1 MSEAKRGIPAAMLD
15 AATAAMLTRAGYNEF
30 DYPEVHQPTHAR
42 WIAARKDATAILEAA
57 GVVTMAE
64 RIAQL
69 EAELAEYQESSF
81 HPDWPLLDA
90 TRESLREAQ
99 ARIAELEALNNNAV
113 AALAGGGR
121 YVTSEGVADA
131 IDSLWV
137 TLRERDEKWGS
148 ACRRIAE
155 LEKQLAADTLIARL
169 SEDDELWQRFERAFL
184 DRFADEPNIV
194 RECLL
199 ATPEVKAEIAWQ
211 SINQAQGGA
220 SE

>member
-99 ARIAELEALNNNAV
+99 ARIAEM
-113 AALAGGGR
+113 
-121 YVTSEGVADA
+121 
-131 IDSLWV
+131 
-137 TLRERDEKWGS
+137 
-148 ACRRIAE
+148 
-155 LEKQLAADTLIARL
+155 EKQLAADALIARL
-169 SEDDELWQRFERAFL
+169 SEDDEQWQQFERTFME
-184 DRFADEPNIV
+184 RFADEPNII

-199 ATPEVKAEIAWQ
+199 ATSEVKTEIAWQ
-211 SINQAQGGA
+211 SINQAQEA
-220 SE
+220 RTND